1 MDAALTIVAI
11 AVAVVVFSAAASR
24 FRLSPP
30 LVLLLIGVVVSFVP
44 QIQDIQLTSD
54 IVLLGLLPPLLYAA
68 AIRTSVIDFRT
79 NIRAIS
85 SLSIALVVITA
96 LAVGL
101 VGWLILPNSVTFAAA
116 FALGAVVAPPDAVAA
131 TSIARRVGLP
141 RRMVTILEGESL
153 LNDATAITCLRVA
166 LLALGATSVGVGDVA
181 VAFLVALLGG
191 AVIGAAVAGLVVLVR
206 RRINDP
212 ILDTAISLIVPF
224 AAYLPA
230 EEFIHVGTSHGSGV
244 IAVVTAALILGH
256 YAPIIQT
263 AQSRLNERINWR
275 TIAFLLENAVFL
287 LIGLQ
292 AKNIVQDAAESPLGL
307 GRTLLLTLAVLGTVI
322 VVRLLWLAGQ
332 RFVLFKR
339 HGEGVLRTPW
349 GATLVLGWAGMR
361 GVVTLAIA
369 FLLPLTTPERASLI
383 FCALGVTAGTLL
395 LQGTSLPWLSRRV
408 GLRGPNAR
416 QDALAMASVLEAAG
430 RAALTH
436 LDDVRRDTDSDE
448 TVDRLRER
456 ISSRPNGIWE
466 RLGASNDVETPS
478 EEYRRLR
485 LATLQAERDEVLH
498 IRRKGK
504 VDSDVL
510 ESVLNSFD
518 IEESMLTAIE
528 SRSEQVREENL
539 EVPAGLRRSCD
550 HLDDAP
556 HDIDA
561 NGPGTCLDCEREGTR
576 PVHLRICLTCGNVGC
591 CDSSVGRHATRHFET
606 SGHPVM
612 RSFEPGEDWR
622 WCYVDQQLG

>member
-1 MDAALTIVAI
+1 MNVAITIVGI
-11 AVAVVVFSAAASR
+11 AVVVVVVSAAASR

-30 LVLLLIGVVVSFVP
+30 LVLLLVGIAIAFVP
-44 QIQDIQLTSD
+44 QIHDIRLTSD

-101 VGWLILPNSVTFAAA
+101 VGWLLLPPSVPFAAA

-153 LNDATAITCLRVA
+153 LNDATAITCLRVG
-166 LLALGATSVGVGDVA
+166 LLALSATVGVGDVA
-181 VAFLVALLGG
+181 TAFLVALLGG
-191 AVIGAAVAGLVVLVR
+191 ALVGAAIAGVVVVVR
-206 RRINDP
+206 RRISDP

-230 EEFIHVGTSHGSGV
+230 EEFVHIGGAHGSGV
-244 IAVVTAALILGH
+244 IAVVIAALILGH
-256 YAPIIQT
+256 YAPIVQT

-275 TIAFLLENAVFL
+275 TISFLLENAVFL

-292 AKNIVQDAAESPLGL
+292 TKNIVTDAARSPLGF
-307 GRTLLLTLAVLGTVI
+307 GRTLLLTLAVLGTVV
-322 VVRLLWLAGQ
+322 VVRLSWLAGQ

-339 HGEGVLRTPW
+339 RGDDVLRTPW
-349 GATLVLGWAGMR
+349 GASLVLGWAGMR

-369 FLLPLTTPERASLI
+369 FLLPLDTPERASLI

-395 LQGTSLPWLSRRV
+395 LQGTSLPWLARRV

-416 QDALAMASVLEAAG
+416 QDALAMATVLEAAG
-430 RAALTH
+430 RAALTR
-436 LDDVRRDTDSDE
+436 LEDVRRPTDSAE
-448 TVDRLRER
+448 TLERLRDR
-456 ISSRPNGIWE
+456 IASRPNGIWE
-466 RLGASNDVETPS
+466 RLGASNEVETPS

-498 IRRKGK
+498 IRRNGT

-510 ESVLNSFD
+510 EAVLTSFD
-518 IEESMLTAIE
+518 VEESMLTAID
-528 SRSEQVREENL
+528 SRWEQAREDNL
-539 EVPAGLRRSCD
+539 EVPAGIRRTCD

-556 HDIDA
+556 HEIAVD
-561 NGPGTCLDCEREGTR
+561 GPGTCLDCEREGTR

-591 CDSSVGRHATRHFET
+591 CDSSVGRHAKRHFEARL
-606 SGHPVM
+606 HPVM
-612 RSFEPGEDWR
+612 RSFELGENWR